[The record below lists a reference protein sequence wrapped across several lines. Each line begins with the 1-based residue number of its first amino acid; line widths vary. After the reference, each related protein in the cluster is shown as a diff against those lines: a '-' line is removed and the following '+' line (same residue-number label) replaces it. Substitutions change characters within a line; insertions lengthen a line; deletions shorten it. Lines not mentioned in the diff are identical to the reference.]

1 MWLTM
6 GVLAI
11 SRFPPF
17 DSDSGALNVIIE
29 TPKGRRTKF
38 KYDEKSG
45 LFKLDK
51 MVPAG
56 FAFPFDFG
64 FLPSTLGEDGGPLD
78 VVVLTKEPTFTGCLV
93 LGRLLGILEAEQS
106 DKEKTTRNDRL
117 IAIPINAKPHKPEGS
132 SARLDDKLASSIQ
145 AFFVAYDDAQGKK
158 FKPLGIHGPDR
169 ALRIIREGVV
179 RARKKRRK

>member
-1 MWLTM
+1 MSIH
-6 GVLAI
+6 AI
-11 SRFPPF
+11 SRLPPF
-17 DSDSGALNVIIE
+17 DSDSGALNVIVE

-45 LFKLDK
+45 LFKFDK
-51 MVPAG
+51 MVPKG

-64 FLPSTLGEDGGPLD
+64 FLPSTLEEDGDPLD
-78 VVVLTKEPTFTGCLV
+78 VVVLTDEPTFTGCII
-93 LGRLLGILEAEQS
+93 LGHLLGILEAEQS

-117 IAIPINAKPHKPEGS
+117 IAIPINVKTRKPQGS
-132 SARLDDKLASSIQ
+132 CARLDDNLASSVQ
-145 AFFVAYDDAQGKK
+145 AFFVAYNDAQGKK

-169 ALRIIREGVV
+169 ALRSIREGMV